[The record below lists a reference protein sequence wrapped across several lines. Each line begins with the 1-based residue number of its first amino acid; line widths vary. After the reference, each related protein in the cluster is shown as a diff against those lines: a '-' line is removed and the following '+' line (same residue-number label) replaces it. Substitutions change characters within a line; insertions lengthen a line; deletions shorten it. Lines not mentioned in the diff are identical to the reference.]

1 MDKIIKINEVL
12 IYVSF
17 GVTVLLG
24 IIGVITLNASVLC
37 SLSMPSIMC
46 VSFLIMNLILN
57 SIEEGDEV

>member
-24 IIGVITLNASVLC
+24 IIGVITLNTSVLC